1 MRFARMKN
9 STVWTIG
16 AGVLV
21 LSAVG
26 CTHIGTVGNPRAYM
40 QDRASTRVWVTGPDN
55 RTVALSH
62 ARVANDTLSG
72 FDGSQ
77 YYEVAMG
84 DVKRLQAK
92 VPAPGNTA
100 LAVGI
105 GVVAAGLVV
114 AELTSAGSKAGCEV
128 LVGGTQTQLYPGGP
142 LVSQG
147 VYAPCPPSN

>member
-1 MRFARMKN
+1 MKN
-9 STVWTIG
+9 STVGTIG

-26 CTHIGTVGNPRAYM
+26 CTHIGSVGNPRAYM
-40 QDRASTRVWVTGPDN
+40 QDRAASRVWVTGPDN

-77 YYEVAMG
+77 YYEVAMS

-92 VPAPGNTA
+92 VPDHGATV
-100 LAVGI
+100 LAIGA
-105 GVVAAGLVV
+105 GVVAVGGALY
-114 AELTSAGSKAGCEV
+114 ALTSTGSHAGACGTW
-128 LVGGTQTQLYPGGP
+128 VGQTLCYPGGP
-142 LVSQG
+142 ICSQG
-147 VYAPCPPSN
+147 VWTPCVASGSRTEP